1 MKDDLFPSLN
11 RLPRESRKEVQE
23 NIQLMTFIF
32 LLAKQRDCNNWLKIT
47 LAPSKKKKY
56 FVAYLKKKYKK
67 KKKKD
72 SANTKATENVV
83 NTFLT
88 FSFQEASVRIRRPG

>member
-23 NIQLMTFIF
+23 NIQLVTFIF

-47 LAPSKKKKY
+47 LAPSKKKIFCSLSKEEIQ
-56 FVAYLKKKYKK
+56 KKKEERFCKYKSNRK
-67 KKKKD
+67 C
-72 SANTKATENVV
+72 
-83 NTFLT
+83 
-88 FSFQEASVRIRRPG
+88 R

>member
-23 NIQLMTFIF
+23 NNQLVTFIF

-47 LAPSKKKKY
+47 LAPSKKKKI
-56 FVAYLKKKYKK
+56 FCSLSKEEIQKKKEERFYKSNRK
-67 KKKKD
+67 C
-72 SANTKATENVV
+72 
-83 NTFLT
+83 
-88 FSFQEASVRIRRPG
+88 R